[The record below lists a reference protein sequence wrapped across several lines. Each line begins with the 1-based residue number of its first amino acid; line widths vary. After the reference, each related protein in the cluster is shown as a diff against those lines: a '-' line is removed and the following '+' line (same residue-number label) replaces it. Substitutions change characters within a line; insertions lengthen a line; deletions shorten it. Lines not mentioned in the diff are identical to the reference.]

1 MTDNDM
7 NTSSCGGYVPL
18 EQPARTVASPRSVT
32 IGFPVCNLPGERRFP
47 LTPEGAA
54 QLVDRGF
61 RVRIEEGAA
70 RPIHY
75 TDSQY
80 IRAGA
85 DICPRSEAMAC
96 DIVVHLAPVGE
107 RDARAVRRGAI
118 LFTLLSPGLQSARS
132 IELLRSRHIISI
144 ALDLI
149 EDDAG
154 HRPFYDILAEIE
166 GRASIALAASLL
178 ADAEHGKGIL
188 LGGIAGIVPCEVTV
202 LGSGIAACSAAR
214 SAVGMGAVVKMF
226 DNDVYS
232 LRNAARELGPGIV
245 TSSLHPRVVTSAL
258 RSADIVV
265 ATPLNARF
273 RVDSDEM
280 AQLKKGVLIFDL
292 ADGGSRRVFPSL
304 RPIDLAA
311 ATSHPD
317 ISLTEGN
324 RVCYT
329 HAGSAV
335 PRTSAMAL
343 SNTLLTMLDS
353 IMVCDGATNALKLLP
368 GLRKGAYTFAGRI
381 VNNVIAGIAGSRAAD
396 ISLFL
401 SFS

>member
-1 MTDNDM
+1 MSPSTTDS
-7 NTSSCGGYVPL
+7 TPL
-18 EQPARTVASPRSVT
+18 EQPARVVASPRSVI
-32 IGFPVCNLPGERRFP
+32 IGFPASNHPGERRFP

-54 QLVDRGF
+54 LLIDRGF
-61 RVRIEEGAA
+61 RVKVEKGAA

-80 IRAGA
+80 LRSGA
-85 DICPRSEAMAC
+85 EICSRDEALAC
-96 DIVVHLAPVGE
+96 DIVIHLAPVSP
-107 RDARAVRRGAI
+107 RDARIVRRGAI
-118 LFTLLSPGLQSARS
+118 LFTLLSPHLQNPQA
-132 IELLRSRHIISI
+132 IELLRTRHVIAI

-149 EDDAG
+149 EDSDG
-154 HRPFYDILAEIE
+154 NRPFDDILAEID
-166 GRASIALAASLL
+166 GRAAMALASSLL

-188 LGGIAGIVPCEVTV
+188 LGGIAGIVPCEVSI

-214 SAVGMGAVVKMF
+214 SAVGMGAMVRMF
-226 DNDVYS
+226 DDDVYS
-232 LRNAARELGPGIV
+232 LRRAARELGHGLI
-245 TSSLHPRVVTSAL
+245 TSSFHPKVINSAL

-265 ATPLNARF
+265 ATPVTARF
-273 RVDSDEM
+273 SAGSAEM

-292 ADGGSRRVFPSL
+292 SGSGPSSVFPSL
-304 RPIDLAA
+304 RPIDLATA
-311 ATSHPD
+311 ASHPD

-329 HAGSAV
+329 HVGSAV
-335 PRTSAMAL
+335 PRTAAMAL

-381 VNNVIAGIAGSRAAD
+381 VNATIADIAGLRAAD

>member
-1 MTDNDM
+1 MSP
-7 NTSSCGGYVPL
+7 SSTGYTPL
-18 EQPARTVASPRSVT
+18 EQPARVAASPRSVV
-32 IGFPVCNLPGERRFP
+32 IGFPASNLPGERRFP

-54 QLVDRGF
+54 LLIDRGF
-61 RVRIEEGAA
+61 RVKIEKGAA

-80 IRAGA
+80 LRSGA
-85 DICPRSEAMAC
+85 EICSRDEALAC
-96 DIVVHLAPVGE
+96 DMVVHLAPVSP

-118 LFTLLSPGLQSARS
+118 LFTLLSPHLQNPQA
-132 IELLRSRHIISI
+132 IESLRTRHVIAI

-149 EDDAG
+149 EDSDG
-154 HRPFYDILAEIE
+154 NRPFDDILAEID
-166 GRASIALAASLL
+166 GRAAMALASSLL

-188 LGGIAGIVPCEVTV
+188 LGGIAGIVPCEVSI

-214 SAVGMGAVVKMF
+214 SAVGMGAMVRMF
-226 DNDVYS
+226 DDDVYS
-232 LRNAARELGPGIV
+232 LRRAARELGHGLI
-245 TSSLHPRVVTSAL
+245 TSSFHPKVINSAL

-265 ATPLNARF
+265 ATPVATRF
-273 RVDSDEM
+273 SAGAAEM

-292 ADGGSRRVFPSL
+292 SGSGPSSVFPSL
-304 RPIDLAA
+304 RPIDLAVA
-311 ATSHPD
+311 ASHPD

-329 HAGSAV
+329 HVGSAV
-335 PRTSAMAL
+335 PRTAAMAL

-381 VNNVIAGIAGSRAAD
+381 VNATIADIAGLRAAD